1 MEHGRK
7 QSMTQDEIRAFI
19 ANKTNEGLS
28 LTAIQDALAA
38 EGVKMRY
45 MELRMLAAEIES
57 VLQKKADEKA
67 AAEVKPEEPQTQK
80 NEPDTAAADPGTE
93 SAPAS
98 AAASAPAPGLRGQT
112 SVTISP
118 IQRPGYLA
126 CGTVTFGSGATAE
139 WFLDQ
144 TGRLAL
150 DNATG
155 QPDQEDIREFQL
167 ELRKVL
173 GA

>member
-1 MEHGRK
+1 
-7 QSMTQDEIRAFI
+7 MTQEEIKTFI
-19 ANKTNEGLS
+19 ADKTNEGLS

-38 EGVKMRY
+38 QGVKMRF

-57 VLQKKADEKA
+57 VLLRKKETEKPAEAATAEKDTKKTEPADTPA
-67 AAEVKPEEPQTQK
+67 PA
-80 NEPDTAAADPGTE
+80 E
-93 SAPAS
+93 SAAPAPEG
-98 AAASAPAPGLRGQT
+98 AAPGLRGKT
-112 SVTISP
+112 SVTLSP

-126 CGTVTFGSGATAE
+126 SGTVTFGSGATAE

-150 DNATG
+150 DNASG

-167 ELRKVL
+167 ELRKAL